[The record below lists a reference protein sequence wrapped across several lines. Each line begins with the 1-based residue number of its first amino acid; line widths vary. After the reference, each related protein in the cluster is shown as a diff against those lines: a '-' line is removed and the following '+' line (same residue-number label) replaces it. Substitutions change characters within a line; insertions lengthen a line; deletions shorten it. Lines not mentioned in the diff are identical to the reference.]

1 MTGAQRSSFLA
12 GCGPPPLSVLNVHVL
27 QATRMTDE
35 PEIVIHDREMDLM
48 DVLWERGSATA
59 AEVRDLLAVDLAYNT
74 VLTILRRLE
83 QKGYVGH
90 EEEGRAHRYFPLVE
104 REKARES
111 AVRRL
116 LDKAFDGSAE
126 LMLTHLVTESKLD
139 DEQIRRLR
147 QLLQEQLRGK

>member
-1 MTGAQRSSFLA
+1 
-12 GCGPPPLSVLNVHVL
+12 
-27 QATRMTDE
+27 MTDDTD
-35 PEIVIHDREMDLM
+35 IVIHDREMNLM

-59 AEVRDLLAVDLAYNT
+59 AEVRDLLEDDLAYNT
-74 VLTILRRLE
+74 VLTIQRRLE

-111 AVRRL
+111 AVRQL
-116 LDKAFDGSAE
+116 LDKVFDGSAE

-147 QLLQEQLRGK
+147 HLLQEQLRGR

>member
-1 MTGAQRSSFLA
+1 
-12 GCGPPPLSVLNVHVL
+12 
-27 QATRMTDE
+27 MTDDTD
-35 PEIVIHDREMDLM
+35 IVIHDREMNLM

-59 AEVRDLLAVDLAYNT
+59 AEVRDLLEDDLAYNT

-111 AVRRL
+111 AVRQL
-116 LDKAFDGSAE
+116 LDKVFDGSAE

-147 QLLQEQLRGK
+147 HLLQEQFRGR

>member
-1 MTGAQRSSFLA
+1 
-12 GCGPPPLSVLNVHVL
+12 
-27 QATRMTDE
+27 MTDDTD
-35 PEIVIHDREMDLM
+35 IVIHDREMNLM

-59 AEVRDLLAVDLAYNT
+59 AEVRDLLEDDLAYNT

-111 AVRRL
+111 AVRQL
-116 LDKAFDGSAE
+116 LDKVFDGSAE

-147 QLLQEQLRGK
+147 HLLQEQLRGR

>member
-1 MTGAQRSSFLA
+1 
-12 GCGPPPLSVLNVHVL
+12 
-27 QATRMTDE
+27 MTDDTD
-35 PEIVIHDREMDLM
+35 IVIHDREMNLM

-59 AEVRDLLAVDLAYNT
+59 AEVRDLLEDDLAYNT

-111 AVRRL
+111 AVRQL
-116 LDKAFDGSAE
+116 LDKVFDGSAE
-126 LMLTHLVTESKLD
+126 LMLTHLVRESKLD
-139 DEQIRRLR
+139 NEQIRRLR